1 MDTSMQGS
9 IQIHVDS
16 VASERKRREK
26 KRRERKRRE
35 RKRRERKRRERKRRE
50 KLSFIYGFPERDV
63 PRYEGS

>member
-26 KRRERKRRE
+26 KRREK
-35 RKRRERKRRERKRRE
+35 KRRERKRRE